1 MLSDFRIIGRMMDR
15 MMVYMEFLKVIIL
28 FIMFMCFLKQCLRM
42 IRDGEY
48 MNLLLIFNNML
59 QVRYRSFSFVMKV
72 LDMSFMVFK
81 VVLKNVVGLM
91 LIWLL
96 FMLVKMQIKKVMLVQ
111 IDFIYVVK
119 KMRKIIDIICILIL
133 KYKRL

>member
-1 MLSDFRIIGRMMDR
+1 
-15 MMVYMEFLKVIIL
+15 
-28 FIMFMCFLKQCLRM
+28 
-42 IRDGEY
+42 
-48 MNLLLIFNNML
+48 
-59 QVRYRSFSFVMKV
+59 MKV

-119 KMRKIIDIICILIL
+119 KKCEKLLIL
-133 KYKRL
+133 YVF

>member
-1 MLSDFRIIGRMMDR
+1 
-15 MMVYMEFLKVIIL
+15 
-28 FIMFMCFLKQCLRM
+28 
-42 IRDGEY
+42 
-48 MNLLLIFNNML
+48 
-59 QVRYRSFSFVMKV
+59 MKV

-119 KMRKIIDIICILIL
+119 KM
-133 KYKRL
+133 

>member
-1 MLSDFRIIGRMMDR
+1 
-15 MMVYMEFLKVIIL
+15 
-28 FIMFMCFLKQCLRM
+28 
-42 IRDGEY
+42 
-48 MNLLLIFNNML
+48 
-59 QVRYRSFSFVMKV
+59 MKV

-119 KMRKIIDIICILIL
+119 K
-133 KYKRL
+133 